1 MNTGHSEDNSNDES
15 LAIQTPAVDF
25 ILLNHT
31 VSNSHMK
38 SLSMCT
44 CIIKG
49 SSILYIFIPLD
60 KRYIISNHCFVYTLL
75 MLCEINSCF
84 S

>member
-1 MNTGHSEDNSNDES
+1 MNTGHSEDNSDDES

-49 SSILYIFIPLD
+49 SSVLYTYIALD
-60 KRYIISNHCFVYTLL
+60 KTYTTSNHCFVYALL

-84 S
+84 T

>member
-1 MNTGHSEDNSNDES
+1 MNIGHSEDNSDDES

-31 VSNSHMK
+31 VSISHMK

-49 SSILYIFIPLD
+49 SSLLYTYVPLD
-60 KRYIISNHCFVYTLL
+60 KTYIISNHCFVYTLL
-75 MLCEINSCF
+75 MLWEINSCF

>member
-1 MNTGHSEDNSNDES
+1 MNTGHSEDNSDDES

-49 SSILYIFIPLD
+49 SSVLYTYIPLD
-60 KRYIISNHCFVYTLL
+60 KTYIISNHCFVYTLL

-84 S
+84 T